1 MWLALFYR
9 FSLMKN
15 LTLSG
20 LAALALLASCDPK
33 KEIIVEPTPPT
44 TAVYVL
50 SEGQF
55 GAKDGAVSVFDR
67 TAKTLTVDA
76 FGSANNGL
84 QLGDVVQSMGVQGN
98 KGYVVVNGSKKIEVV
113 TLPDFKTAGTITG
126 LDQPRYFTSTSATR
140 GYVTEW
146 RGVYNSTPA
155 YSPGVLTILDLST
168 NTVASRVTVGRN
180 PEQLLALGGKIY
192 VPNNLDNTVSVID
205 EGTGTLSN
213 TIAVPDG
220 PASMVA
226 DKDGNVWVLCG
237 GVISYATGAAV
248 QVSPGTLVRFNP
260 ASPTTQFKL
269 TFPATARPSQLRISP
284 AKDQLYY
291 QFAGAEYQLSTTAT
305 ALPATPFLRRN
316 FSGFAIDPRDNTIY
330 GAISPSYNSNGR
342 FVRYQPSGA
351 PIDSFTVKVG
361 PNGFVFN

>member
-1 MWLALFYR
+1 
-9 FSLMKN
+9 MKN
-15 LTLSG
+15 LTLLG
-20 LAALALLASCDPK
+20 LAAVALLASCDPK
-33 KEIIVEPTPPT
+33 KEIITEPTPAT

-76 FGSANNGL
+76 FGNANNGAR
-84 QLGDVVQSMGVQGN
+84 LGDVVQSMGVQGN
-98 KGYVVVNGSKKIEVV
+98 KGYVVLNGSQKIEVV

-192 VPNNLDNTVSVID
+192 VPNSYENTISVID
-205 EGTGTLSN
+205 EATGTLST
-213 TIAVPDG
+213 TITVADG
-220 PASMVA
+220 PSSLVA
-226 DKDGNVWVLCG
+226 DKDGNIWALCTG
-237 GVISYATGAAV
+237 FVTYLPVPPYTATR
-248 QVSPGTLVRFNP
+248 VSNGTLVRFNP
-260 ASPTTQFKL
+260 ASPATQLKL
-269 TFPATARPSQLRISP
+269 TFPGTSSPGQLRISP

-291 QFAGAEYQLSTTAT
+291 QFGGAEYQLSTAAT
-305 ALPATPFLRRN
+305 ALPTAPFLRRR
-316 FSGFAIDPRDNTIY
+316 FSGFAIDPRDNTVY
-330 GAISPSYNSNGR
+330 GAIAPSYNSNGR
-342 FVRYQPSGA
+342 FIRYQPNGTA
-351 PIDSFTVKVG
+351 IDSFTVKVG